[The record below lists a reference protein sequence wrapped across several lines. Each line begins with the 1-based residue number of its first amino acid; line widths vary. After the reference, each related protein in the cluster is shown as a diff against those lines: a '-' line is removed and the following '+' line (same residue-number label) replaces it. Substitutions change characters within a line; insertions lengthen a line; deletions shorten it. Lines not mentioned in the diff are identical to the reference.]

1 MWAPLKTPS
10 LPSLKGNKTRNCLAG
25 GQAEGV
31 FETLKASPLPAQWPM
46 LCPCFAHAVPTSPCM
61 CCSHTP
67 SFTVCEQFSGVR
79 PEQPTSLPTP
89 QKPHCPPD

>member
-46 LCPCFAHAVPTSPCM
+46 LCPCRAHQPLHVLLTHS
-61 CCSHTP
+61 
-67 SFTVCEQFSGVR
+67 VLYGV
-79 PEQPTSLPTP
+79 
-89 QKPHCPPD
+89 